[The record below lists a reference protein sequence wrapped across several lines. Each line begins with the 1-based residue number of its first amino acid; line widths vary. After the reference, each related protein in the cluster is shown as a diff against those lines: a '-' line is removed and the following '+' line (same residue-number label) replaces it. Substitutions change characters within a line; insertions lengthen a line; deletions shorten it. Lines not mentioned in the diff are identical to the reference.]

1 MEHFI
6 YKGGCGIHCCVHIE
20 TFRRKAGWTTDEQ
33 LWVISNIVFSY
44 TTKKLKN
51 KAILILYALL
61 CGP

>member
-1 MEHFI
+1 MR
-6 YKGGCGIHCCVHIE
+6 IE

-33 LWVISNIVFSY
+33 LWVIGNIVFSY

-51 KAILILYALL
+51 KAILILHALL